1 MPQYSKDFTRITSTY
16 GETAQAHT
24 YYVYPSTR
32 KLLNHIKEVHGISLS
47 KIINIAVY
55 DYYKSLPKPKP

>member
-1 MPQYSKDFTRITSTY
+1 MYKDYTSIKATYS
-16 GETAQAHT
+16 ETAQPHT

-32 KLLNHIKEVHGISLS
+32 KLLNHIKEVHGISIS
-47 KIINIAVY
+47 KIINFAVY